1 MMHARVGPSTYLWT
15 LIALVVLAATSF
27 GFSYLDLG
35 PWEFPI
41 ALGIAAVKALLVALF
56 FMHLVEH
63 TFSSRLAIVT
73 ASVFVVLLISL
84 VALDVTTRRP
94 PPLRPYELPARTQ

>member
-1 MMHARVGPSTYLWT
+1 MHGRVGSSAYLWT
-15 LIALVVLAATSF
+15 LIALVALAAASF

-41 ALGIAAVKALLVALF
+41 ALGIAAVKALLVGLF

-63 TFSSRLAIVT
+63 SFSARIAIVT
-73 ASVFVVLLISL
+73 ASAFVVLLISL
-84 VALDVTTRRP
+84 VAFDVATRTP
-94 PPLRPYELPARTQ
+94 PPLRPFEPTIGTR